1 MSDAKHRDSKGKALD
16 EYERPSV
23 AVDTA
28 VFSLSH
34 DNALL
39 VLEVRRPTGRG
50 WALPGTF
57 LHKGETLAK
66 AVDRSLREKADVRG
80 LRPRQFHVF
89 DNPRRDH
96 RGWVLSVAHIAV
108 VQPHQLESRT
118 PNQTRL
124 APARDPGALPF
135 DHPTIVELAL
145 QDLQARYADRPD
157 PDGLLGDEFT
167 LFELR
172 AAHEAVAGKSFQRD
186 VFRRAMSRFVTPT
199 GQLKSEG
206 RGRPAETYRR
216 QEVRA

>member
-1 MSDAKHRDSKGKALD
+1 MSDQKHRDPKGKALD

-28 VFSLSH
+28 LFTLSP
-34 DNALL
+34 DNTLL

-66 AVDRSLREKADVRG
+66 AVDRSLQEKANVSG
-80 LRPRQFHVF
+80 LKPRQFHVF

-108 VQPHQLESRT
+108 AQAHQLESRSPT
-118 PNQTRL
+118 QTRL

-145 QDLQARYADRPD
+145 QELQARYADRPD

-172 AAHEAVAGKSFQRD
+172 AAHEAVAGRGFQRD
-186 VFRRAMSRFVTPT
+186 VFRRAMSKFVTPT

-216 QEVRA
+216 A